1 MQIYLIG
8 FMGSGKSFTGYR
20 LAKHL
25 NRQFLD
31 LDHRI
36 EQQAGQTIRSL
47 FEERGEVYFRRLE
60 QRTLQATEAAPPS
73 VISCGGG
80 TPCFF
85 NNMEWMNEHGLT
97 IYLKT
102 PEPVLFERLKQG
114 RALRPLIRSKSDTEL
129 REYISDTLASRS
141 AYYEQASIVFHNQ
154 TGREDAAAEL
164 AHQFKNII
172 GH

>member
-20 LAKHL
+20 LAQHL

-31 LDHRI
+31 LDHCI
-36 EQQAGQTIRSL
+36 ENKAGQTVRSL
-47 FEERGEVYFRRLE
+47 FEEKGEVYFRELE
-60 QRTLQATEAAPPS
+60 QRTLHATAAEPPS

-85 NNMEWMNEHGLT
+85 DNMDWMNEHGLT

-102 PEPVLFERLKQG
+102 PEAILFDRLKRG
-114 RALRPLIRSKSDTEL
+114 RELRPLIRSKNDTEL
-129 REYISDTLASRS
+129 RAYISRTLASRT
-141 AYYEQASIVFHNQ
+141 AYYEQASIIFHKE
-154 TGREDAAAEL
+154 TGQEDAAAEL